1 MTDDKVEQ
9 SDPGFRIVD
18 KRKAPADERA
28 GEGAAEEE
36 ARSGGSSAA
45 DGGAAPSDA
54 GGAEAEAEAGGAS
67 GEEQVP
73 LEPVDVY
80 GVVQYCISL
89 LSGHAWQTMGLV
101 MNPITRQV
109 ERDLKQARIAIDC
122 IEALYRQIEPGM
134 AETDAR
140 QSRQVLNDLR
150 MNFVRQGSQGS

>member
-1 MTDDKVEQ
+1 MTDDKVGQ

-18 KRKAPADERA
+18 KRKASADERA
-28 GEGAAEEE
+28 GAGAAEEE

-54 GGAEAEAEAGGAS
+54 GGAEAEAEAGEAA

>member
-9 SDPGFRIVD
+9 SDPGYRVVD
-18 KRKAPADERA
+18 KRKGSAEERA
-28 GEGAAEEE
+28 GEGAAEKKKAGSGE
-36 ARSGGSSAA
+36 AAAA
-45 DGGAAPSDA
+45 DGGGRSDA
-54 GGAEAEAEAGGAS
+54 DRAEAQAEAGGAA

-134 AETDAR
+134 AEGDVR
-140 QSRQVLNDLR
+140 QFRQVLNDLR

>member
-1 MTDDKVEQ
+1 MKEDSVEE

-18 KRKAPADERA
+18 KRKGSADEQS
-28 GEGAAEEE
+28 GEGAPEETAAPGPSAGSEE
-36 ARSGGSSAA
+36 AGAAAEASAA
-45 DGGAAPSDA
+45 A
-54 GGAEAEAEAGGAS
+54 
-67 GEEQVP
+67 GEEQAP

-122 IEALYRQIEPGM
+122 VEALYRQIEPGM
-134 AETDAR
+134 AEADAR
-140 QSRQVLNDLR
+140 QFRQVLNDLR
-150 MNFVRQGSQGS
+150 MNFVRQTSQGS